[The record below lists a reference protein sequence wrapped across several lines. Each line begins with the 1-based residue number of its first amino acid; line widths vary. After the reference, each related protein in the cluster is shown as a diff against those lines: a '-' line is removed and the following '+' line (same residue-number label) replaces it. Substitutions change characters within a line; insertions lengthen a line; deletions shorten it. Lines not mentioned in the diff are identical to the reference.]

1 MDKCQVF
8 KVQLLWESIEKLF
21 HLKDS
26 QVKGLSYNP
35 VNNSIR
41 LGKDHKLHFS
51 FKSKTIRR
59 IKKSYTRIHRKD
71 MCI

>member
-35 VNNSIR
+35 FNNSIR
-41 LGKDHKLHFS
+41 L
-51 FKSKTIRR
+51 
-59 IKKSYTRIHRKD
+59 
-71 MCI
+71 